1 MSREQAMADIL
12 AAATSLEVLGSN
24 VLIDGVGYTAI
35 KRGLTRE
42 ENQVF
47 AVAGLVVEGIR
58 ISIDAAALGWQP
70 TVGSGLN
77 VDGRDYEVR
86 RSHLSGGLLKMTL
99 TRNVG

>member
-1 MSREQAMADIL
+1 MADIL
-12 AAATSLEVLGSN
+12 AAASSPEMLAGS
-24 VLIDGVGYTAI
+24 VLIDGVEYTAI

-42 ENQVF
+42 ENQAF
-47 AVAGLVVEGIR
+47 TAAGIAVEGIR
-58 ISIDAAALGWQP
+58 ISIASAALGWQP